1 VSTPVTIQ
9 VYPYRSDAEI
19 AVARLAADGIRAAVR
34 ADNEGGLSPGFFT
47 RFGVR
52 VEVDDNDLEDAYESL
67 GIERVIFSRAIAEA
81 MFAHAVW
88 AYPQEACGL
97 IAMDDDGDAR
107 MVFCLTN
114 TDASKHRFT
123 IDPIEHHGC
132 IAYAESAGWHVGG
145 IFHSHTRSEAYPSE
159 SDTGGGGDPE
169 WLNVIVGPVA
179 GPNPVIRAYRF
190 DGDTVDEASVTV
202 EP

>member
-1 VSTPVTIQ
+1 MTGPVTVQ

-19 AVARLAADGIRAAVR
+19 AVARLAADGIRSAIR

-52 VEVDDNDLEDAYESL
+52 VEVDHNDLEDAYESL
-67 GIERVIFSRAIAEA
+67 GVERVTLPRAIAEA

-88 AYPQEACGL
+88 AYPKEACGL
-97 IAMDDDGDAR
+97 IAMNADGEAK

-114 TDASKHRFT
+114 TDASEHRFT
-123 IDPIEHHGC
+123 IDPAEHYGC
-132 IAYAESAGWHVGG
+132 VSHAERSGWHIGG

-159 SDTGGGGDPE
+159 SDIGGGGDPD
-169 WLNVIVGPVA
+169 WLHVIVGPVV
-179 GPNPVIRAYRF
+179 GPNPVVRAFRF
-190 DGDTVDEASVTV
+190 DEGAVSEASVTV